1 MRTLGRSELDEK
13 AGAGRAWDRKGA
25 SRGWTGRWAQICA
38 RKWLSQVWKLDA
50 GARVRGWMRRR
61 ALGVLGTGRALPVA
75 SGGRAFCGGRSFNN
89 YPKNNYFRHLIR
101 VKHLDYSG

>member
-1 MRTLGRSELDEK
+1 GSWMQTLGRSEIDEK
-13 AGAGRAWDRKGA
+13 AGAE
-25 SRGWTGRWAQICA
+25 
-38 RKWLSQVWKLDA
+38 
-50 GARVRGWMRRR
+50 
-61 ALGVLGTGRALPVA
+61 VLGTGRALPVA